1 MKILLIE
8 DEIKTLQ
15 SLKMGLEENGM
26 EVDTAS
32 EGNLGLD
39 LALNQQYSVVVTDII
54 LPGLNGLEICTAL
67 RAKNIQT
74 PILMLTA
81 LDSTREK
88 VAGFDCGT
96 DDYLVK
102 PFAFAELLAR
112 IKALSKRNSGNQAA
126 ILTIDNLVLD
136 LEARTVMRNNV
147 YIDMTSREYDLLT
160 YFIQNKNKV
169 LSKKVIAENVWKIN
183 FDTGTNTIEVYVN
196 YLRNKIDKGADV
208 KLIHTVHGQGYM
220 LKEAQHA
227 DQN

>member
-32 EGNLGLD
+32 EGNLGLN

-54 LPGLNGLEICTAL
+54 LPGLNGLEICSSL
-67 RAKNIQT
+67 RAKNIHT
-74 PILMLTA
+74 PVLMLTA

-88 VAGFDCGT
+88 LAGFDSGT

-112 IKALSKRNSGNQAA
+112 IKALSKRNSGNHAS

-136 LEARTVMRNNV
+136 LEARTVMRNNIYV
-147 YIDMTSREYDLLT
+147 DMTSREYDLLT

-169 LSKKVIAENVWKIN
+169 LSKKAIAENVWKIN

-220 LKEAQHA
+220 LKEPQHA